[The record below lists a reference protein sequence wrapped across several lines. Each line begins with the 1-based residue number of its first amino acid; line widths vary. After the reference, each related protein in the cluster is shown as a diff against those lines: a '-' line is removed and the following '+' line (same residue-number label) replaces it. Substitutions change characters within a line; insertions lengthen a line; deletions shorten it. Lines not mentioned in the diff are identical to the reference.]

1 MDFYGQVVRLEK
13 FKDLADRFIR
23 VRLSR
28 VIDADI
34 HQLEFDFD
42 LTMMTYF
49 LSPEGKVYSRYGGR
63 DSKDAENRLSLAGFR
78 HTMESVLA
86 EHAKKAPQFA
96 ERTVEKPQYPRD
108 MNITKRGCLHC
119 HNVKEKLESDLAKA
133 GKWDRDLVWRFPP
146 PDNVGLIPDV
156 DRGNVVKTV
165 TPESPAAKAGLK
177 PGDQL
182 RTLNR
187 VPIHSFGDAQFALDR
202 APAKGAIDVAWERDG
217 KPMTAKL
224 ELSEGWKKTDI
235 TWRASQKHR
244 IPSLKLS
251 GDDLTADEKKALG
264 LKPGQLAF
272 RQQNE
277 VSAHAAKA
285 GFKAGDV
292 IVGVDDLEPELTASK
307 FLSLV
312 RRQYLV
318 GDQVTVHIIR
328 DGKRLKVPMKLIQ

>member
-1 MDFYGQVVRLEK
+1 M
-13 FKDLADRFIR
+13 
-23 VRLSR
+23 RLSR
-28 VIDADI
+28 VIDVDI

-42 LTMMTYF
+42 LTMMTFF
-49 LSPEGKVYSRYGGR
+49 LSPEGQVYSRYGGR

-86 EHAKKAPQFA
+86 EHAKKAPRFA

-108 MNITKRGCLHC
+108 MNIVKRGCVHC
-119 HNVKEKLESDLAKA
+119 HNVKEQQESTLARL
-133 GKWDRDLVWRFPP
+133 GRWDREQVWRFPP

-177 PGDQL
+177 SGDQL
-182 RTLNR
+182 RSLNR
-187 VPIHSFGDAQFALDR
+187 VPIHSFGDALFALDR
-202 APAKGAIDVAWERDG
+202 APAKGGIDVAWERDG

-235 TWRASQKHR
+235 TWRASQRHR

-292 IVGVDDLEPELTASK
+292 VVGVDDLEPELTVSK

>member
-1 MDFYGQVVRLEK
+1 VRLT
-13 FKDLADRFIR
+13 
-23 VRLSR
+23 R
-28 VIDADI
+28 VIDVDI

-42 LTMMTYF
+42 LTMMTFF
-49 LSPEGKVYSRYGGR
+49 LSPEGQVYSRYGGR

-108 MNITKRGCLHC
+108 MNIAKRGCVHC
-119 HNVKEKLESDLAKA
+119 HNVKEQQEIDLTKA
-133 GKWDRDLVWRFPP
+133 GKWSRDLVWRYPP
-146 PDNVGLIPDV
+146 TDNIGLIPDV
-156 DRGNVVKTV
+156 DRGNVVKSL

-182 RTLNR
+182 RSLNR
-187 VPIHSFGDAQFALDR
+187 VPIHSFGDALFALDR
-202 APAKGAIDVAWERDG
+202 APAKGGIDVAWERDG
-217 KPMTAKL
+217 KAMSAKL

-235 TWRASQKHR
+235 TWRPSQQHR
-244 IPSLKLS
+244 IPSLKLF

-272 RQQNE
+272 RQQKE
-277 VSAHAAKA
+277 VSEHATKF

-292 IVGVDDLEPELTASK
+292 ILGIDGLEPNTTMTP
-307 FLSLV
+307 FLFFV
-312 RRQYLV
+312 RRNYLA
-318 GDQVTVHIIR
+318 GDRVKVIVLR
-328 DGKRLKVPMKLIQ
+328 DGKRIEIPMTLIQS

>member
-1 MDFYGQVVRLEK
+1 M
-13 FKDLADRFIR
+13 
-23 VRLSR
+23 RLSR
-28 VIDADI
+28 VIDVDI

-86 EHAKKAPQFA
+86 MHKNKTPQVA
-96 ERTVEKPQYPRD
+96 ERKVEKPQYPRD
-108 MNITKRGCLHC
+108 MNVAKRGCVHC
-119 HNVKEKLESDLAKA
+119 HNVKEQQEIDLTKA
-133 GKWDRDLVWRFPP
+133 GKWTRELVWRYPP
-146 PDNVGLIPDV
+146 PDNIGIILDV
-156 DRGNVVKTV
+156 DRGSVVKTV
-165 TPESPAAKAGLK
+165 TPESPSAKAGLK

-182 RTLNR
+182 RSLNR
-187 VPIHSFGDAQFALDR
+187 VPIHSFGDALFALDR
-202 APAKGAIDVAWERDG
+202 APAKGGIDVAWERDS
-217 KPMTAKL
+217 KSMSAKL

-235 TWRASQKHR
+235 TWRASQQHR
-244 IPSLKLS
+244 IPSLKLY

-272 RQQNE
+272 RQQKE
-277 VSAHAAKA
+277 LSSHAAKA
-285 GFKAGDV
+285 GFKPGDV
-292 IVGVDDLEPELTASK
+292 IVGVDDIEPELTVTT

-318 GDQVTVHIIR
+318 GDQVNIHILR